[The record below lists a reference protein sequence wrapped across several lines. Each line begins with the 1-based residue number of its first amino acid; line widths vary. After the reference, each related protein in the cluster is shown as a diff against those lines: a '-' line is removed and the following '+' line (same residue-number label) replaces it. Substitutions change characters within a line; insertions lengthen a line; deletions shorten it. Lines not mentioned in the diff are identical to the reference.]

1 MYRLSLTDHATG
13 AKSNSTAEFPTLK
26 WAWKAALDIAKVE
39 NWRTGAKITRCGLGY
54 KIGKFV
60 VQIIEW

>member
-13 AKSNSTAEFPTLK
+13 AKSNSTTEFPTLK
-26 WAWKAALDIAKVE
+26 WAWKAAYDIAKVE
-39 NWRTGAKITRCGLGY
+39 HWRTGTKIVRFNTGY
-54 KIGKFV
+54 TIGKFV

>member
-1 MYRLSLTDHATG
+1 MYRLSFTDHATG

-26 WAWKAALDIAKVE
+26 WAWKAAYDVAKNE
-39 NWRTGAKITRCGLGY
+39 HWRTGAKITRVGRSY

>member
-1 MYRLSLTDHATG
+1 MYRLSLADHATG

-26 WAWKAALDIAKVE
+26 WAWKAALDIAKNE
-39 NWRTGAKITRCGLGY
+39 NWRTGAKITHLHTGY

-60 VQIIEW
+60 VKIIEW